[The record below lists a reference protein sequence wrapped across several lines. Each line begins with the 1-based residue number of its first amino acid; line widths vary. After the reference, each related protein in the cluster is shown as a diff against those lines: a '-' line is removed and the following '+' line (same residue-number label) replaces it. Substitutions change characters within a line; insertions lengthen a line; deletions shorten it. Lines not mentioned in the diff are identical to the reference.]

1 MGEKRVGGQ
10 TVTTKRVHI
19 LVEGDTEEKFVKE
32 ILAPHLWLFDILVT
46 VTLASTKQV
55 KERSQIERGKPGRIF
70 KGGVTRYS
78 KLKFDIMQLMADRD
92 AAAITTMIDFYGLP
106 DDFPKPERLSPLSNC
121 YEWVAVYEQALV
133 GDIGAERYRFIPF
146 LTLHEFEAW
155 LFSDLTA
162 VASAFPGQSVS
173 ELETIVSQFD
183 SPEEINEGR
192 TTHPSARLKTHLRRY
207 DKAYHGPLIANRIGL
222 DTIRKQCPHFDQWL
236 SRLESLAQA

>member
-10 TVTTKRVHI
+10 AVTIKRVHI

-32 ILAPHLWLFDILVT
+32 ILAPHLWLFDLWVT
-46 VTLASTKQV
+46 ATLASTKRV
-55 KERSQIERGKPGRIF
+55 KERSQIERGKPGRLF

-78 KLKFDIMQLMADRD
+78 KLRFDILQLMADPK

-106 DDFPKPERLSPLSNC
+106 DDFPQPESLSPRSNC
-121 YEWVAVYEQALV
+121 YDRVAAYEQALAR
-133 GDIGAERYRFIPF
+133 DIGAERYRFIPF

-155 LFSDLTA
+155 LFSDIKA
-162 VASAFPGQSVS
+162 IASAFPGQPVS
-173 ELETIVSQFD
+173 ELETIIAQFD

-192 TTHPSARLKTHLRRY
+192 TTHPSARLITHLRGY
-207 DKAYHGPLIANRIGL
+207 NKANHGPLIAKRIGL

-236 SRLESLAQA
+236 KRLETLAQE